1 MVHTALAATFPAEII
16 PFRPAGYRPIKDD
29 LPHPA
34 ERYLL
39 AVLDQLDHGVICQ
52 DVDGRTQA
60 NRLATQEL
68 AEPGGPLML
77 RDGALSAVD
86 ARDASLLTRALRE
99 ASTRQRRRLLE
110 VRGPARSLT
119 LSVVP
124 ALGAA
129 TEGEPVP
136 ALVML
141 PRSGLCST
149 LATQWFAS
157 TNGLSAAE
165 SHVLSELLSGR
176 DPAGIAISNGVA
188 ISTVRTQICSIKAK
202 TSTRTLRHLLIL
214 AARLP
219 PLVPVAGR
227 TWA

>member
-1 MVHTALAATFPAEII
+1 MAHAALSATLPAEII
-16 PFRPAGYRPIKDD
+16 PFRPAGYQPIEDD

-52 DVDGRTQA
+52 DVDGRTRA
-60 NRLATQEL
+60 NRLAAEEL
-68 AEPGGPLML
+68 AEPGGPLLL
-77 RDGALSAVD
+77 RDGVLSAVD
-86 ARDASLLTRALRE
+86 ARDAGLLHRALCD
-99 ASTRQRRRLLE
+99 ASTCQRRRLLE

-119 LSVVP
+119 LSIVP
-124 ALGAA
+124 AQGTA
-129 TEGEPVP
+129 TEGQPVP

-149 LATQWFAS
+149 LASQWFSS
-157 TNGLSAAE
+157 TNGLSVAE
-165 SHVLSELLSGR
+165 SQVLSALLSGR
-176 DPAGIAISNGVA
+176 DPASIARDNGVA

-202 TSTRTLRHLLIL
+202 TSTRTLRDLLIL

-219 PLVPVAGR
+219 PLAPVVGR